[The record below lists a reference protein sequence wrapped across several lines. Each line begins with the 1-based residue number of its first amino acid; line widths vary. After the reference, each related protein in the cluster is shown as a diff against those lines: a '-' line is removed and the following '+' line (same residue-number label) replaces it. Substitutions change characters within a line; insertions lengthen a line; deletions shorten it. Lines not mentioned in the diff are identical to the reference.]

1 MNFYVKFFFNK
12 HYEIEGIKM
21 ESIVKANKLC
31 LGYRRTGLIIKNAN
45 FTIYPKDF
53 VFIVGASG
61 SGKSTLLRSLYGN
74 LPVQA
79 GELQVLRYNMQ
90 RISAHKLALLRRKM
104 GIVFQDYKLIQDWN
118 VEKNIALPMIINKF
132 PKGEIK
138 IQAEKLLSHINLL
151 HKANKYPLEL
161 SGGEQQRVALAR
173 AIAHRPRLILCD
185 EPTGN
190 LDDYSSDMIWGLLK
204 SSNEQLNITII
215 VVTHRIPKHL
225 KLQYR
230 KIEIKEGVVHEYA

>member
-1 MNFYVKFFFNK
+1 M
-12 HYEIEGIKM
+12 EAIIKA
-21 ESIVKANKLC
+21 KKLC
-31 LGYRRTGLIIKNAN
+31 LGYKRTGIVIKNAN
-45 FTIYPKDF
+45 FSIYPKDF
-53 VFIVGASG
+53 VFISGASG
-61 SGKSTLLRSLYGN
+61 SGKSTLLRSIYGN
-74 LPVQA
+74 LGVQA
-79 GELQVLRYNMQ
+79 GELDVLHYNMK
-90 RISAHKLALLRRKM
+90 RLTSYKLALLRRRM
-104 GIVFQDYKLIQDWN
+104 GIVFQDYKLIEDWN

-132 PKGEIK
+132 PKNEIK
-138 IQAEKLLSHINLL
+138 VQAEKLLSHINLL

-204 SSNEQLNITII
+204 SSNEQLNITIV

-225 KLQYR
+225 NLRYR
-230 KIEIKEGVVHEYA
+230 KIEIKEGMVNEYA